1 MSDEIRAPEGA
12 RFRCAGTRDIW
23 VPHRFC
29 VTDKHVAYA
38 SKHHHIYLTPE
49 DIEASGAPCGVPGC
63 TLSHSE
69 HKPQVVLVV
78 VLQDKLGRRLN
89 EVEGLGE
96 WLVSIKP
103 KLEELGIEGIIFPS
117 AEQFERENI
126 RKALET

>member
-103 KLEELGIEGIIFPS
+103 KLEELGI
-117 AEQFERENI
+117 
-126 RKALET
+126 